1 MRMRLDIT
9 DAHRPAE
16 HDESDELLEAR
27 DRIVAVEMTV
37 VKLEPARPRLHCDE
51 PGALEGNVL

>member
-1 MRMRLDIT
+1 MRLDIT